1 MPRKKKATT
10 KKAAAKKE
18 ATPQAL
24 TRFEKA
30 RLIGARA
37 LQLSMGAK
45 PQVEV
50 SGSIDPIDI
59 ATLELKE
66 DVIPLEVKRI
76 PKE

>member
-1 MPRKKKATT
+1 MARKKTT
-10 KKAAAKKE
+10 KKKE
-18 ATPQAL
+18 VTTLNL

-45 PQVEV
+45 PQVKV

-59 ATLELKE
+59 ATIELKE
-66 DVIPLEVKRI
+66 NLIPLQVKKI
-76 PKE
+76 LKES

>member
-1 MPRKKKATT
+1 MPRKKKST
-10 KKAAAKKE
+10 KKEPTPAK
-18 ATPQAL
+18 L

-50 SGSIDPIDI
+50 TGSIDPIDI

-66 DVIPLEVKRI
+66 DVMPLEVKKI
-76 PKE
+76 HKK

>member
-1 MPRKKKATT
+1 MARKKTT
-10 KKAAAKKE
+10 KKKE
-18 ATPQAL
+18 VTTLNL

-45 PQVEV
+45 PQVKV

-59 ATLELKE
+59 ATTELKE
-66 DVIPLEVKRI
+66 NLMPLQVK
-76 PKE
+76 KLLKKS

>member
-1 MPRKKKATT
+1 MVKKKV
-10 KKAAAKKE
+10 
-18 ATPQAL
+18 TPIKL

-45 PQVEV
+45 PLVEV
-50 SGSIDPIDI
+50 PGSLDPIDI

-66 DVIPLEVKRI
+66 GVIPLKVRGLV
-76 PKE
+76 